1 MKRFRFV
8 GGFGVALL
16 ALFVI
21 AATNDR
27 YINGTAIPREK
38 VLVYTTGSQA
48 ITAAAVTATS
58 VVNSGVLT
66 QTGAA
71 TFSLPPRFASAVTGV
86 TASTGG
92 IQGGNPI
99 LLTTSLYSVGTVG
112 TSGDSVTLPTGAALG
127 HTVVVENRAAT
138 NSLDV
143 FPGASGAVNNKAADA
158 LYPLP
163 AGKALTCYSL
173 TAAAAATNWAC
184 VGP

>member
-1 MKRFRFV
+1 MAVVLMAAAAGGANRF
-8 GGFGVALL
+8 
-16 ALFVI
+16 
-21 AATNDR
+21 
-27 YINGTAIPREK
+27 INGTEIPFQK
-38 VLVYTTGSQA
+38 VLVYTTGSQS
-48 ITAAAVTATS
+48 ITAGAVTASS

-71 TFSLPPRFASAVTGV
+71 TFSLPPRFANAVTGV